1 MRTMVIILE
10 QVCAEWLDMKRLS
23 VRESTFARYQMII
36 QKHVLPELGKY
47 TLEEISS
54 SVVNSYT
61 CRKLEEISTKTV
73 RDICTILKSV
83 LRYAEKEYG
92 LHDIAGN
99 MVLPKQQRTD
109 KDILTLREQA
119 KAGNV
124 FMGTST
130 EATLCGH
137 PALSLY
143 GASAGGNMWTS
154 MERYQTERDIFCI
167 LTGHFRELQKPEA
180 IMKKRQN

>member
-83 LRYAEKEYG
+83 LHYAEKEYG

-99 MVLPKQQRTD
+99 MVLPKLQRTD
-109 KDILTLREQA
+109 KDILTLREQR
-119 KAGNV
+119 KLETYLWEHRQKPRCAGI
-124 FMGTST
+124 
-130 EATLCGH
+130 LIC
-137 PALSLY
+137 LY
-143 GASAGGNMWTS
+143 TGLRLEKYVDFNGEIS
-154 MERYQTERDIFCI
+154 TERDMFCI
-167 LTGHFRELQKPEA
+167 LTGHFRELQKPEV

>member
-36 QKHVLPELGKY
+36 QKHVLPEFGKY
-47 TLEEISS
+47 PLEEISS

-83 LRYAEKEYG
+83 LRYAERNTACMILLEIWCCRSSRG
-92 LHDIAGN
+92 
-99 MVLPKQQRTD
+99 RTR
-109 KDILTLREQA
+109 I
-119 KAGNV
+119 
-124 FMGTST
+124 S
-130 EATLCGH
+130 
-137 PALSLY
+137 
-143 GASAGGNMWTS
+143 
-154 MERYQTERDIFCI
+154 
-167 LTGHFRELQKPEA
+167 
-180 IMKKRQN
+180 

>member
-99 MVLPKQQRTD
+99 MVLPKQQR
-109 KDILTLREQA
+109 I
-119 KAGNV
+119 V
-124 FMGTST
+124 FMLLQILFHIEPFPMMTT
-130 EATLCGH
+130 D
-137 PALSLY
+137 
-143 GASAGGNMWTS
+143 
-154 MERYQTERDIFCI
+154 MERVLRGSLAEAER
-167 LTGHFRELQKPEA
+167 LP
-180 IMKKRQN
+180 

>member
-36 QKHVLPELGKY
+36 QKHVLPEFGKY
-47 TLEEISS
+47 PLEEISS

-99 MVLPKQQRTD
+99 MVLPKQQRTRQGYPD
-109 KDILTLREQA
+109 TQRTA

-124 FMGTST
+124 FMGTPA
-130 EATLCGH
+130 EATLCRH
-137 PALSLY
+137 PDLSLY
-143 GASAGGNMWTS
+143 GASSGGNMWTS
-154 MERYQTERDIFCI
+154 MERYR
-167 LTGHFRELQKPEA
+167 QKETCSVY
-180 IMKKRQN
+180 